1 MNRRKSRTEW
11 GTYSKQNDVSDITT
25 IPIVRRDN
33 YFLATYEKTPSK
45 YVSVDEKE
53 KKKLGGSGFLDSLK
67 EKLKSLPEYVSKAS
81 DTYSGDT
88 GTALRN
94 MIPAS
99 DDNARP
105 GFAGEKHAILQLP
118 NGKNGVA
125 NYMGPGTQ
133 VLKRL
138 KRGDPGRTPSDY
150 VAKRHDIDYV
160 LASGEKTKEAQ
171 ISKIREA
178 DNRMIKNLQKIRE
191 NKSDAS
197 RNIQMGMR
205 LIQAKTVG
213 EDLGLLN
220 KSKFAGD
227 LTNISASDKI
237 LLENERN
244 KSQQN
249 GYGAD
254 GKLLPGQKLKIALM
268 KQQLNHPKKP
278 RTDPSMDSRLAGSG
292 VGSYQSM
299 SKDLVSKKGYVLKGG
314 RREEINIVELKRK
327 GKKGKGLSPAGMGI
341 SLAGGEMNI
350 ISALKEKVLPKLL
363 STINLNIPVSEISKI
378 IEKHLSNGVNKDNV
392 MSLASELLPTL
403 ITYKLKQVK
412 LNPTVLVNKGVLN
425 EAIKGSGLKLAGQ
438 GKRKKMKGRGLIGDI
453 GKLLGNVK
461 DVAVDSLYKGLMEYI
476 KNFIKGGNGLKLAGK
491 GMIMTG
497 TGFWSD
503 FADGF
508 KTGFVRTLDI
518 LSLPIKLLAPE
529 LAPAVDIGKTVGN
542 ILPGKMLF

>member
-25 IPIVRRDN
+25 MPIVRRDN

-53 KKKLGGSGFLDSLK
+53 KKKLGGSGFLDTLK
-67 EKLKSLPEYVSKAS
+67 ESLKSLPEYASKAV
-81 DTYSGDT
+81 DAYSGNV

-99 DDNARP
+99 DENARP
-105 GFAGEKHAILQLP
+105 SFSGEKHAILQLS

-138 KRGDPGRTPSDY
+138 KRGDPGRTESDK

-160 LASGEKTKEAQ
+160 LAQGAKTQTEQ
-171 ISKIREA
+171 LSKIREA
-178 DNRMIKNLQKIRE
+178 DNRMIKSLQKIRA
-191 NKSDAS
+191 NKSDAP
-197 RNIQMGMR
+197 RNIQMGLR

-227 LTNISASDKI
+227 LQNMSKDDKI
-237 LLENERN
+237 LLEAERN

-268 KQQLNHPKKP
+268 KQQLKHPKKP

-299 SKDLVSKKGYVLKGG
+299 SKDLVSKKGYILKGG
-314 RREEINIVELKRK
+314 KREEINIAELKRK
-327 GKKGKGLSPAGMGI
+327 GKKGKGLNPAGMGI
-341 SLAGGEMNI
+341 SLAGGQINI
-350 ISALKEKVLPKLL
+350 LSELKQNVLPKLL
-363 STINLNIPVSEISKI
+363 SMIKLNMPSSEITKLVD
-378 IEKHLSNGVNKDNV
+378 KHLSGDINKANV
-392 MSLASELLPTL
+392 MNLASELLPTL

-412 LNPTVLVNKGVLN
+412 LNPTELENKGVLT

-438 GKRKKMKGRGLIGDI
+438 GKKKKMKGRGLIDNI
-453 GKLLGNVK
+453 GKLMGNVK
-461 DVAVDSLYKGLMEYI
+461 DVAIDALYKGLMEYI
-476 KNFIKGGNGLKLAGK
+476 KNLIKGGEGLKLAGK
-491 GMIMTG
+491 GIIMTG
-497 TGFWSD
+497 AGFWSD

-518 LSLPIKLLAPE
+518 LSMPIKLLVPE
-529 LAPAVDIGKTVGN
+529 LAPAVEVGKVVGN